1 MTTATIEDADMDDAA
16 TDAKIDAY
24 HAGWFAGFRGEARPA
39 GEVEGEGWVDGRR
52 DRKVRVIMP
61 RRPEG
66 YYHAPIGT
74 FD

>member
-1 MTTATIEDADMDDAA
+1 MNTIIEDADMDDAA

-24 HAGWFAGFRGEARPA
+24 QAGWFAGYRGEPRPA
-39 GEVEGEGWVDGRR
+39 GVVEGEGWADGQ
-52 DRKVRVIMP
+52 DARKVRPVMP

-66 YYHAPIGT
+66 YYHAPPGT